1 VNEAVKS
8 IDSRERAVV
17 ELWRKGHL
25 SEGTIVIYLQWVR
38 RFRKYCEQRR
48 LVNSEQ
54 LTASGV
60 DRFISAYVGPRLK
73 RRTSSQ
79 NSRILA
85 NNALHAWAC
94 ALSALGTP
102 TPPWRE
108 RHTAPLRPLLKE
120 YCGYRRVHHGTSERT
135 LVRDLE
141 TAQGFLLHLQ
151 STERPIKHA
160 SLSDVD
166 AFIRMLAT
174 KLSKR
179 TVADSCSSLR
189 AFLRFLRAT
198 GRLAHDLASDVIAPR
213 YRIDERPPRT
223 LPWNDVRRI
232 LRSISRSESPGK
244 RDFAIML
251 LMATYGLGA
260 AEVLGLRSEDLDWR
274 AGVLR
279 ARRPKTNV
287 SIELPLLPAV
297 AQALVAYLRW
307 ERPPARSI
315 RHIFLR
321 KNMPYQPITSGAIR
335 HRVRHYARLAGITT
349 KIIGS
354 HAFRHSHASRQID
367 AGANIKIVS
376 EILGHRSASSTSV
389 YVRVA
394 LKRLRSVSL
403 PVPR

>member
-1 VNEAVKS
+1 M
-8 IDSRERAVV
+8 
-17 ELWRKGHL
+17 
-25 SEGTIVIYLQWVR
+25 IYLQWVR

-79 NSRILA
+79 NTCILA

-135 LVRDLE
+135 LVRDIE

-151 STERPIKHA
+151 RTERPIKHA

-198 GRLAHDLASDVIAPR
+198 GRLAPDLASDVIDEGLTLAVDARALPHQIALRCEQARRFQFQVLRPR
-213 YRIDERPPRT
+213 SQRAVCPG
-223 LPWNDVRRI
+223 
-232 LRSISRSESPGK
+232 LR
-244 RDFAIML
+244 FCL
-251 LMATYGLGA
+251 LMPA
-260 AEVLGLRSEDLDWR
+260 AE
-274 AGVLR
+274 
-279 ARRPKTNV
+279 
-287 SIELPLLPAV
+287 
-297 AQALVAYLRW
+297 
-307 ERPPARSI
+307 
-315 RHIFLR
+315 
-321 KNMPYQPITSGAIR
+321 
-335 HRVRHYARLAGITT
+335 
-349 KIIGS
+349 IG
-354 HAFRHSHASRQID
+354 
-367 AGANIKIVS
+367 
-376 EILGHRSASSTSV
+376 
-389 YVRVA
+389 
-394 LKRLRSVSL
+394 
-403 PVPR
+403 